1 MNTQWIWRI
10 IYIIFIGSIT
20 FVVATFSE
28 AAKVVNFLQDNE
40 VVLKENKQALIAA
53 TVIANEHNGT
63 DVYVLKD
70 PLYQQTFEQTS
81 TSLTVSI
88 YPLVKFKEG
97 LSTNAIAI
105 LVTDL
110 DIKDTLAK
118 TDDNDEHIIYTELV
132 FDRDLDVS
140 NADKR
145 LFTEYMTPLFD
156 NSGRMII
163 INQDVLMTS
172 SGQAIFQTLSFSYE
186 VQSGDKITVVVLA
199 NSNLVTDQPSDI
211 FDQSIPRDIAALTE
225 ENLDLVTQFGTEN
238 LTQNTAI
245 YYDASWLEKL
255 NSYNYIY
262 VRNVLIEFAIV
273 LPITYFLFFH
283 KYVLRRIRL
292 NRQHQ
297 STGT

>member
-10 IYIIFIGSIT
+10 IYIIFIGAIT

-70 PLYQQTFEQTS
+70 PLYQQTFEQPS

-97 LSTNAIAI
+97 LSMNAIAI

-140 NADKR
+140 NTDKR

-245 YYDASWLEKL
+245 HYDASWLEKL